1 MMADRYISKEWL
13 LQALEQYKN
22 LKTWNESVCDLD
34 TVSRVLQVLENV
46 VNNAP
51 NIGPK
56 QYGRKLLD
64 ARTAALKFQ
73 RDCLWKGLLCDEEN
87 RRRYETLGDN
97 MLMGFYKGRI
107 SAREAMLDWLERMVR
122 NG

>member
-1 MMADRYISKEWL
+1 MTDRYISKEWL
-13 LQALEQYKN
+13 LQTFAQYKN
-22 LKTWNESVCDLD
+22 LKTWNESVCDLN
-34 TVSRVLQVLENV
+34 TVARVLQVLENV

-51 NIGPK
+51 NIGPR
-56 QYGRKLLD
+56 QYSSKRQD

-87 RRRYETLGDN
+87 RRRYETLGDD
-97 MLMGFYKGRI
+97 MLMGFYKGSI
-107 SAREAMLDWLERMVR
+107 SARKAVLDWLERMVR

>member
-1 MMADRYISKEWL
+1 MADRYISKEWL
-13 LQALEQYKN
+13 LQTLEQYKN

-46 VNNAP
+46 VNNVP
-51 NIGPK
+51 NIGPR
-56 QYGRKLLD
+56 QYGRK
-64 ARTAALKFQ
+64 AQEVKNAALQFQ
-73 RDCLWKGLLCDEEN
+73 LTHLKKLRQYDDEQYVVTESVGN
-87 RRRYETLGDN
+87 V

-107 SAREAMLDWLERMVR
+107 QIEEQVIDWLERMVQ